1 MPKTHASELRGAG
14 EDDSNADTRVGDAR
28 SKTLGG
34 VSREKTASFFPIG
47 SKEKVVAPMQNK
59 GKRRWHKRPE
69 GYHTSDEE
77 KGEKAPATGDR
88 SAASERPQGVN
99 EDTEMD
105 RQGMGVELENENG
118 P

>member
-1 MPKTHASELRGAG
+1 VPKTHASESRGAG
-14 EDDSNADTRVGDAR
+14 EDDSNVDIRVGDAK

-47 SKEKVVAPMQNK
+47 SKEKAVENK

-77 KGEKAPATGDR
+77 KGEKASATGDR
-88 SAASERPQGVN
+88 SAASERALEVN

-105 RQGMGVELENENG
+105 RQGMDVELEDENE